1 MKNNVDHL
9 YITIIYVFRYQTLAV
24 ATDASNKEDIG
35 NKKISGK
42 KLTVCALFIYLFSV

>member
-1 MKNNVDHL
+1 MVILSLIWQEN
-9 YITIIYVFRYQTLAV
+9 ISCFRYQTLAV

-42 KLTVCALFIYLFSV
+42 KLTVCMNKLLLNNL